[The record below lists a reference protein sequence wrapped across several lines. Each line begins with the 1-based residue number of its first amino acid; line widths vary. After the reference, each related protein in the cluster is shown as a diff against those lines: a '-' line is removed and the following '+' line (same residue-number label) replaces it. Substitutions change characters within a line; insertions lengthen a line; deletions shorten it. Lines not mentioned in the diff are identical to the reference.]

1 MGSSTMNSSLDK
13 WRNLTQPP
21 EVIEFF
27 KGLFER
33 VGIRVIDT
41 AEEFSARHL
50 GDRIEFEPTLDPG
63 QVDYV
68 VEIESSQIDRLAE
81 HVQTGKLDETEQYRI
96 VSALFTPATAAM
108 LKSPVLS
115 HPLLRWLAGVEDVIH
130 VHLREAPAGEKEF
143 QHTLIYANRQWLVLP
158 GLQGQPRRVYKLNLQ
173 EALAYHRRAF
183 EAMKIN
189 TWSAWM
195 GFARWY
201 REWRKGVSLP
211 KVN

>member
-1 MGSSTMNSSLDK
+1 MGSSLEK

-21 EVIEFF
+21 EVVEFF

-33 VGIRVIDT
+33 VGIRVTDT
-41 AEEFSARHL
+41 GEEFSARHL
-50 GDRIEFEPTLDPG
+50 GDRIEFDTKLERA
-63 QVDYV
+63 QVDYT

-81 HVQTGKLDETEQYRI
+81 HVQSGKLDEAEQYRI

-115 HPLLRWLAGVEDVIH
+115 HPILRWLAGVEDVIH
-130 VHLREAPAGEKEF
+130 VHLHQAPAGEKEF
-143 QHTLIYANRQWLVLP
+143 QHTLIYANRQWVVLP
-158 GLQGQPRRVYKLNLQ
+158 GVQGQARRVYKLNLQ

-183 EAMKIN
+183 AAMKMN
-189 TWSAWM
+189 TWGAWWS
-195 GFARWY
+195 FARWY
-201 REWRKGVSLP
+201 RDWRKGVSLP

>member
-1 MGSSTMNSSLDK
+1 MGSSLEK

-21 EVIEFF
+21 PVVEFF
-27 KGLFER
+27 QGLFECVGVR
-33 VGIRVIDT
+33 VADT
-41 AEEFSARHL
+41 GEEFSAKHL
-50 GDRIEFEPTLDPG
+50 GDRIEFESSLNPA

-68 VEIESSQIDRLAE
+68 VEIDSSQIDRLAE
-81 HVQTGKLDETEQYRI
+81 HVQSGKLDETEQYRI

-115 HPLLRWLAGVEDVIH
+115 HPILRWLAGVEDVIH
-130 VHLREAPAGEKEF
+130 VHLRGAPAGEKEF
-143 QHTLIYANRQWLVLP
+143 QHTLVYANRQWLVLP

-183 EAMKIN
+183 AAMKKN
-189 TWSAWM
+189 TWGEWM
-195 GFARWY
+195 AFARWY
-201 REWRKGVSLP
+201 RDWRKGVSLP